1 MFRCGGGRGRGS
13 TPPAGSSA
21 ASPRARSRRRRATRP
36 ATKSRPVLSIRQWRS
51 SPWPPAH
58 KCRGLARRTSNGLRW
73 LSRSGSLAQASQS
86 WEPDGPV
93 FPRLLRRTGGRRRAR
108 EKSCF
113 GLQQIRHRSPLAAMA
128 GQDHDPS
135 GRGGGICAFPQ
146 ASPRG
151 GNAKANRQRPYRR
164 RSSNPSPAAISPNT
178 ALKPFGSIS
187 GTLARRKPTVLL
199 SYDGSNE

>member
-1 MFRCGGGRGRGS
+1 MSRCGGGRERGS
-13 TPPAGSSA
+13 TPPAGNSA
-21 ASPRARSRRRRATRP
+21 ASPRARSRHRRATKTRP
-36 ATKSRPVLSIRQWRS
+36 GRARRRCRS

-58 KCRGLARRTSNGLRW
+58 KCRGLARRTSSGLRW
-73 LSRSGSLAQASQS
+73 LSRSGSLTQASQS

-164 RSSNPSPAAISPNT
+164 RSSNPSPPKSSPNT
-178 ALKPFGSIS
+178 ALKPLGSIS
-187 GTLARRKPTVLL
+187 GTGLARRKPTVLL